1 MKRAL
6 GAVIIGCAA
15 LSAGCSQQP
24 GQGTNSV
31 PKLTANPAPT
41 TSPSV
46 AVTTPATA
54 SPVPSHSA
62 AVPDSSED
70 RIIARINGEPVTM
83 GELMKP
89 LLESHGL
96 QILTGIV
103 QLDILKQDA
112 RRDHVTITADD
123 VRKERELTLG
133 KMFKDAD
140 AKEQDQLDAAEAKGD
155 KATAQ
160 KLRKQ
165 ISDDR
170 EALLTQYLDNQHF
183 SRAEFDLKMEI
194 NTYLRKA
201 AERGLA
207 GKITD
212 AMVEKEF
219 GVEYGETAD
228 IRYIELANMQEVA
241 DVRQRLKNGEDFGAV
256 AEQMSHDARTAPLKG
271 SMPGISRQTPGLPE
285 TFKEMAFSLQPGQ
298 VSDTLNLNGYYFIL
312 KLEQKHAPKAVKFD
326 SVKESL
332 RKSMFDRLV
341 TSVMGR
347 IGDSVGREVV
357 QKLQVEDP
365 ILKKQYED
373 FMARQQQQA
382 MDRQKLAKQL
392 DKERA
397 EQNGTAATQPA
408 GAAPANEAA
417 PAAAPAA
424 VTAPATQP

>member
-6 GAVIIGCAA
+6 GAVIIGCVA
-15 LSAGCSQQP
+15 LSAGCSNQQP
-24 GQGTNSV
+24 AQGTGSV
-31 PKLTANPAPT
+31 PKMTANPAPT
-41 TSPSV
+41 TGPSL
-46 AVTTPATA
+46 AVNTPAPA
-54 SPVPSHSA
+54 SPA
-62 AVPDSSED
+62 AVASASSDD

-83 GELMKP
+83 AELMKP

-103 QLDILKQDA
+103 QLDLLKQEA
-112 RRDHVTITADD
+112 RKDRAPVTADD

-140 AKEQDQLDAAEAKGD
+140 AKEQDQLDAADAKGD
-155 KATAQ
+155 KETAE

-170 EALLTQYLDNQHF
+170 EALLIQYLENQHF
-183 SRAEFDLKMEI
+183 SRSEFDLKMEI
-194 NTYLRKA
+194 NTYLRKK
-201 AERGLA
+201 AERLLQ

-212 AMVEKEF
+212 EMVEKEF

-228 IRYIELANMQEVA
+228 VRYIELANMQQVA
-241 DVRQRLKNGEDFGAV
+241 DARQRLKNGQDFGDV
-256 AEQMSHDARTAPLKG
+256 AEQISHDARTAPLKG
-271 SMPGISRQTPGLPE
+271 LMPGISRQTPGLPE

-298 VSDTLNLNGYYFIL
+298 VSDTLNLNGFFFIL
-312 KLEQKHAPKAVKFD
+312 KLEQKHAPKAVKFEN
-326 SVKESL
+326 VKESL

-347 IGDSVGREVV
+347 LSDGLGRDIV
-357 QKLQVEDP
+357 QKLQIDDP
-365 ILKKQYED
+365 ILKKQYD
-373 FMARQQQQA
+373 GFMARQQQQA
-382 MDRQKLAKQL
+382 MDRQKLEKQL

-397 EQNGTAATQPA
+397 ARNAAAETQPA

-424 VTAPATQP
+424 AAAAPATQP